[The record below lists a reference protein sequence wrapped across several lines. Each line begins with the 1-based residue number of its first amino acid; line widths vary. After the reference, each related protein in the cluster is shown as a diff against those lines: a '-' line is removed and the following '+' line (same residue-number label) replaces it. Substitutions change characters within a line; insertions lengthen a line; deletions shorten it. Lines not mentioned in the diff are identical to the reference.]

1 MRPIGMRA
9 LAVVL
14 ATLVVAGCGSDLGP
28 DRGSDPTQA
37 TGYRGC
43 TPSDVAGH
51 GKLVVRADLDG
62 TGGTETVRLIG
73 ASDRRCRNSLVAV
86 VDGRLVGTDVSRL
99 HLVPKRAQA
108 VHLHGKAAADLVLLW
123 SQPHPRGGSQPHLF
137 GLRDSGRLAE
147 VTQDGRPV
155 LPFVATDGG
164 GSPMTVTCTGGGGIA
179 VFTAVAHQPP
189 GIVLAWDVTRTTYE
203 VRDGRA
209 VAVGSSMVEE
219 AAADP
224 ALRRSRPELF
234 SGKLFADCD

>member
-1 MRPIGMRA
+1 VRPIGMRA

-14 ATLVVAGCGSDLGP
+14 AALVVAGCGSDS
-28 DRGSDPTQA
+28 GSNPTQA

-43 TPSDVAGH
+43 TASDVAGH
-51 GKLVVRADLDG
+51 GKVVARADLDG
-62 TGGTETVRLIG
+62 AGGAETVRLIG
-73 ASDRRCRNSLVAV
+73 ASDRRCGNSLVAV

-99 HLVPKRAQA
+99 RLVPKRGHV
-108 VHLHGKAAADLVLLW
+108 VHLHGKASADLVLLW

-147 VTQDGRPV
+147 VTLDGRPV

-164 GSPMTVTCTGGGGIA
+164 GSPMTATCTGSGGIA

-189 GIVLAWDVTRTTYE
+189 GIVLAWDVTRTTYD

-209 VAVGSSMVEE
+209 VAAGSAMVEE

-234 SGKLFADCD
+234 SGKLFVDCE